1 MSLNANQINPNTNT
15 NPSDQ
20 IIMSAEQQFV
30 FDKYL
35 SGANLFISGPGGT
48 GKSALIK
55 QIYKHADSIGS
66 NIQVCALTGCA
77 GLLLGSN
84 AKTIHSW
91 SGIGIAN
98 APVQAII
105 KKITSSKFYRETW
118 EQIQVLICDE
128 VSMMSLKIF
137 ELLDKIG
144 KAVRLCDKPFGGIQI
159 IFCGDFFQL
168 PPVGNP
174 NEHDTIKYCFESPL
188 WNSSFDYQ
196 ICLKQIFRQSDP
208 VYIKILNEIRH
219 QQLSPES
226 ETILSQA
233 MKKKVPSNSYISPTK
248 LFPTRSKVDAYNH
261 YKIDKL
267 DSDIVEFNMNYHF
280 DLSLSSSDK
289 IIKNLNKHKNPE
301 DEIKFLQS
309 NLLVEQNMKFKIGA
323 QVMCVIN
330 MEDNIVNGS
339 QGIILKFDNSG
350 LPVVLFNNG
359 ITKTIN
365 YHVWRSESLP
375 DIGISQIPLIL
386 AWALTI
392 HKSQG
397 VSLDMAEIDVG
408 NGIFECGQTYV
419 ALSRVRS
426 LDGLYLKSFNKRKIM
441 TSSKVKQFYQKNII

>member
-1 MSLNANQINPNTNT
+1 MNSNQTNQT
-15 NPSDQ
+15 NQTTLSEQ
-20 IIMSAEQQFV
+20 ITLSAEQQYA

-35 SGANLFISGPGGT
+35 DGHNLFISGPGGT

-55 QIYKHADSIGS
+55 HIYQHANSIGS

-77 GLLLGSN
+77 GLLLGSD

-118 EQIQVLICDE
+118 EQIQILICDE

-144 KAVRLCDKPFGGIQI
+144 KAVRLCDQPFGGIQV

-168 PPVGNP
+168 PPVGNSDEP
-174 NEHDTIKYCFESPL
+174 DTIKYCFESNL
-188 WNSSFDYQ
+188 WNNTFDYQ
-196 ICLKQIFRQSDP
+196 ICLKTIFRQSDP
-208 VYIKILNEIRH
+208 VYIKILSEIRH

-226 ETILSQA
+226 ENILNQLL
-233 MKKKVPSNSYISPTK
+233 KKKVPSDSYISPTK
-248 LFPTRSKVDAYNH
+248 LFPTRSKVNAYNH
-261 YKIDKL
+261 FKMDKL
-267 DSDIVEFNMNYHF
+267 DSDIVQFEMRYHY
-280 DLSLSSSDK
+280 DLPLNPSDK

-301 DEIKFLQS
+301 DEIKYLQS
-309 NLLVEQNMKFKIGA
+309 NLLVEQNMGFKVGA

-330 MEDNIVNGS
+330 IEDNIVNGS
-339 QGIILKFDNSG
+339 QGIIIKFDNSG
-350 LPVVLFNNG
+350 LPVVLFKNG
-359 ITKTIN
+359 ITKTMD

-426 LDGLYLKSFNKRKIM
+426 LDGLYLKSFNKRKIL
-441 TSSKVKQFYQKNII
+441 TSSKVKKFYQNLFD